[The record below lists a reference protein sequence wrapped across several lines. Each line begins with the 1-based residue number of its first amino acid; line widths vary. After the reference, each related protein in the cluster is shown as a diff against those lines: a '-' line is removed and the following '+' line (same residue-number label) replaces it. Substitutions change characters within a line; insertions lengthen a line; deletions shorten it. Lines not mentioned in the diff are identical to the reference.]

1 MSLKSEL
8 SQLQKR
14 YPKLTKIAII
24 IFFLLL
30 IVPIY
35 EISKELGRAIY
46 YLIH

>member
-30 IVPIY
+30 IGPLY
-35 EISKELGRAIY
+35 EIGKELGRVIY
-46 YLIH
+46 HLIH